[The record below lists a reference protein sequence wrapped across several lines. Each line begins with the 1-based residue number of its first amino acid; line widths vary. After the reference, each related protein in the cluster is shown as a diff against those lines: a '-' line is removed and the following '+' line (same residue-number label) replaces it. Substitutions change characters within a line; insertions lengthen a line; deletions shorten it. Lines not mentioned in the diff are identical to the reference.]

1 MAEPFIRKVKD
12 RVEAGETL
20 FISGIDHRP
29 MGKVSGTPLD
39 AARMILFLASDESSF
54 CNGGDFAVDGGHTA
68 GHIILSMD

>member
-1 MAEPFIRKVKD
+1 MAEPFYRQVEDQVKAGKV
-12 RVEAGETL
+12 L
-20 FISGIDHRP
+20 FTSGIDHRP

-68 GHIILSMD
+68 GAGSP